1 MVTRWNP
8 VTDAWT
14 LFDTMNR
21 FFDAAYPRS
30 GAWTGTG
37 TGYWTSFPL
46 NIYER
51 GDDLVVEALLPGISP
66 EDVQVAV
73 ERGVLMIAGQRH
85 GWEEAGAEQ
94 GSRTWYVRE
103 IGGGQFKRSI
113 SLPFPVDVDQ
123 AQASYSNGLLTLTL
137 PKAEAARP
145 KQIRIE
151 TGSPQQIEAGA
162 AK

>member
-1 MVTRWNP
+1 MVTRWTP
-8 VTDAWT
+8 FTDMWN
-14 LFDTMNR
+14 LYDTMNR
-21 FFDAAYPRS
+21 FFEGAYPRS

-37 TGYWTSFPL
+37 TAHWANFPL
-46 NIYER
+46 NIYTR
-51 GDDLVVEALLPGISP
+51 GDDLVVEALLPGVSP

-73 ERGVLMIAGQRH
+73 ERGVLMIAAKRH
-85 GWEEAGAEQ
+85 GWEEAGTEQ
-94 GSRTWYVRE
+94 GPTWYVRE
-103 IGGGQFKRSI
+103 IGGGHFKRSI
-113 SLPFPVDVDQ
+113 SLPFPVDVDK

-151 TGSPQQIEAGA
+151 TAAPQQIEAGA